1 MSEEHIFHWER
12 HPAAEALQVDLL
24 ENALNKNP
32 FLTSLDRDLHR
43 LTSTRLFDWID
54 HFAVAYSDQA
64 ENSLMETGFVRE
76 DAPSEGIACY
86 HPGALLPRIALVKNA
101 IETSLAIFI
110 KVDSIADFLQ
120 AHALSLPIEGSLF
133 SGYRRALISGEN
145 KVECWICER
154 RGTRTLLPVSETV
167 PYLERY
173 LTAREKWQT
182 RIRRHEDEDYA
193 MNSLLDVA
201 DELIGLVG
209 MDVAAHII
217 MESERA
223 YWQSR
228 NSAGQIQKA
237 RQDRLGMGWANHDH
251 HTFRSSRRHFPN
263 LVRLFETVGFHCR
276 EKFYAGAEA
285 GWGAQV
291 MENPRSG
298 HVLFL
303 DLDLAAEELQLDFA
317 HQRLPEL
324 DRLGTVGLWCA
335 LHGDSILQAG
345 MHHLEAQFNFDDLI
359 REMSRRGIETMP
371 AFSDFSYLKQA
382 FTKGEVWPVEAAR
395 INMLQEKK
403 LISAEEGERFKS
415 QGALG
420 SHLENLQRREG
431 YKGFNQKNVSDII
444 KRTDPRAISV

>member
-1 MSEEHIFHWER
+1 MSEEKVFHWER
-12 HPAAEALQVDLL
+12 HPAAEALQVVLL
-24 ENALNKNP
+24 NKALNKNS
-32 FLTSLDRDLHR
+32 FLSSLDRDLHR
-43 LTSTRLFDWID
+43 LTSTRVFDWID
-54 HFAVAYSDQA
+54 HFAVVYSDQVA
-64 ENSLMETGFVRE
+64 GSLVEREFERE
-76 DAPSEGIACY
+76 DVPSEGIVYY
-86 HPGALLPRIALVKNA
+86 HPGALLPRIVLTKNTA
-101 IETSLAIFI
+101 KTPLAVFI
-110 KVDSIADFLQ
+110 KVDYVADFLQ
-120 AHALSLPIEGSLF
+120 VHALSLPIQGSLF
-133 SGYRRALISGEN
+133 SGYRRALISSEN
-145 KVECWICER
+145 QVECWVCER
-154 RGTRTLLPVSETV
+154 RGTRTLLPVSEAL

-182 RIRRHEDEDYA
+182 RIRRHEDEDYI
-193 MNSLLDVA
+193 MNVLLDLV
-201 DELIGLVG
+201 DELVGLVG
-209 MDVAAHII
+209 MDMAAHII
-217 MESERA
+217 MEGERA

-303 DLDLAAEELQLDFA
+303 DLDLATEELHLDFA
-317 HQRLPEL
+317 HQRLADL

-345 MHHLEAQFNFDDLI
+345 MHHLEAQFNFDDLTQDL
-359 REMSRRGIETMP
+359 SRQGIESMP
-371 AFSDFSYLKQA
+371 AFSNFSYLKQA
-382 FTKGEVWPVEAAR
+382 FTKGEVWPVETAR
-395 INMLQEKK
+395 VHALVEKK
-403 LISAEEGERFKS
+403 LLSLEEADRFKS

-444 KRTDPRAISV
+444 KRTDPRAIFV